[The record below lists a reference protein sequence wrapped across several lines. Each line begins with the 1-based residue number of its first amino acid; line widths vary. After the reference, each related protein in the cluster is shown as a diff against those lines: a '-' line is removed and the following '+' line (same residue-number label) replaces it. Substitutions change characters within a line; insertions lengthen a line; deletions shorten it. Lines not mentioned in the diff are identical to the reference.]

1 MKNLSLGRLGERIA
15 SKYLLEK
22 GFKILEMNFHK
33 RWGELDIISVDPS
46 SGSGQVD
53 TLVFVEVKTRMEHDF
68 VSPEESMT
76 PWKINSVKK
85 SALYYKMKHP
95 ELPESLRIDFLG
107 IVLDQALKPIRIN
120 HIKNITM

>member
-1 MKNLSLGRLGERIA
+1 MDNLSLGRLGERIA
-15 SKYLLEK
+15 SQYLFSK

-33 RWGELDIISVDPS
+33 RWGELDIITLDK
-46 SGSGQVD
+46 D
-53 TLVFVEVKTRMEHDF
+53 TLVFVEVKTRMEYDS

-95 ELPESLRIDFLG
+95 ELPESLRIDFVG
-107 IVLDQALKPIRIN
+107 IVLDQSLKPIKIN
-120 HIKNITM
+120 HVENITM